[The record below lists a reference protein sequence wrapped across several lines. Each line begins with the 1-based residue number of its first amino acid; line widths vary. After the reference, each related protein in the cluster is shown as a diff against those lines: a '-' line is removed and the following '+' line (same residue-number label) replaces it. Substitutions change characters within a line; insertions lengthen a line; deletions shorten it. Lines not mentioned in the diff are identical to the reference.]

1 MKYVNMLCFQ
11 EQFLV
16 IDYVMT
22 AMQNLSLATV
32 QVNVFSVEKILQSVT
47 ETNRAENVRTNM
59 WIMRRGNR
67 DNKYDEY

>member
-1 MKYVNMLCFQ
+1 MLYFQ

-16 IDYVMT
+16 IDDMMT

-59 WIMRRGNR
+59 WVMRRGNR
-67 DNKYDEY
+67 DNKYDEC